1 MNTPTPIDG
10 ASFAEAVEQSNVPVL
25 VDFWAPWC
33 GPCRMIAPLLDEI
46 AQENA
51 GRIRVVKVD
60 VDENPA
66 LAARFGVRSI
76 PTLLVFRDGEV
87 QDTIVGL
94 ASKQRLLEKLAA

>member
-1 MNTPTPIDG
+1 MNTPLPIDEN
-10 ASFAEAVEQSNVPVL
+10 SFAETVEKSNVPVL

-46 AQENA
+46 AKENA
-51 GRIRVVKVD
+51 GRVRVAKVD
-60 VDENPA
+60 VDQNPA

-76 PTLLVFRDGEV
+76 PTLLVFRDGKV

-94 ASKQRLLEKLAA
+94 ASKQRLLEKVAA

>member
-33 GPCRMIAPLLDEI
+33 GPCRMIGPLLDEI